1 MTGGV
6 LLPAGMRYLGDNTKI
21 LVVDDELDMRIFI
34 ATLVKTGGYQ
44 AIVCRDGKEG
54 IRKARAEVPDLIIL
68 DVMMPGDGGV
78 KMYRDLKTDPLL
90 KDVPV
95 LMLTGVQEKSFS
107 HYIRML
113 KARGEDTIPDPDA
126 YIEKPPVP
134 EDLLKTIRKLLSD
147 A

>member
-1 MTGGV
+1 MGE
-6 LLPAGMRYLGDNTKI
+6 NKKI

-44 AIVCRDGKEG
+44 AIVCRNGQEG
-54 IRKARAEVPDLIIL
+54 IRKAREEVPDLIVL

-78 KMYRDLKTDPLL
+78 KMYRDLKTDPAL
-90 KDVPV
+90 KAIPV
-95 LMLTGVQEKSFS
+95 LMLSGVQKKSFS

-113 KARGEDTIPDPDA
+113 KVRIEDSIPDPDA

-134 EDLLKTIRKLLSD
+134 EDLLKTVHELLS
-147 A
+147 